1 MSKGCRRTL
10 SYEELNV
17 LVRWRETKC
26 YGESPEFWGR
36 NVWREWQTNNYGAYF
51 LFIYKFV
58 LKSEKQCTFCPLNN
72 CLIYLRHTCELQDK
86 LEYIQLY
93 IISFLLFPFSGYTKT
108 PLISLQVA
116 FFTSV
121 L

>member
-1 MSKGCRRTL
+1 MEIHL
-10 SYEELNV
+10 NFEEGMYDVNGKPIIMV
-17 LVRWRETKC
+17 HI
-26 YGESPEFWGR
+26 
-36 NVWREWQTNNYGAYF
+36 F

-86 LEYIQLY
+86 LEDIQLY
-93 IISFLLFPFSGYTKT
+93 INSFLLFPFSGHTKT
-108 PLISLQVA
+108 PLISMQVA